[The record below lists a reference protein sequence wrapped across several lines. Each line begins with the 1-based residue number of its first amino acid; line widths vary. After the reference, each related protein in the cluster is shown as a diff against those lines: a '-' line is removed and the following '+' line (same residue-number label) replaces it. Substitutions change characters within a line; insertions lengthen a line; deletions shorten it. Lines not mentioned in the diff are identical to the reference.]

1 MPAAMALL
9 LDLEVGEPVAYVQV
23 LRTKGLRNRVVR
35 FTNSPIT
42 KDQETYMRWAHRRL
56 GNWGEAIMK
65 VFLSISAAILIAG
78 FIVISDIDPLVY
90 WKKIL
95 VTLFTVAE
103 ETNRSPWAY
112 AKTTDP
118 LTDNVIESAYGKFFS
133 DNGFTTQIKM
143 SCESSPSNETKFRLM
158 ASFFDQASDNARLLK
173 VTPNGYAIYSLRFG
187 TRPPVCIK
195 ASGEDLP
202 YSNSIL
208 INLGEKRVST
218 TNILDFYSQI
228 YKSMLFGSSQTKHS
242 DCGYRLLKAKSEL
255 KEWLATADMALKVRL
270 RKGEATFLIDTAYE
284 IPRHV
289 LKKCETALGAS
300 VE

>member
-1 MPAAMALL
+1 MALL

-42 KDQETYMRWAHRRL
+42 KDQETYMRWARRRL

-65 VFLSISAAILIAG
+65 VFLSISAAIIFAG
-78 FIVISDIDPLVY
+78 FIIISDIDPLVY

-95 VTLFTVAE
+95 VTLYTV
-103 ETNRSPWAY
+103 ETNRSPWRY
-112 AKTTDP
+112 DKTTDP
-118 LTDNVIESAYGKFFS
+118 LTDNVIESAYGNFSS
-133 DNGFTTQIKM
+133 DNGFTTQIEV
-143 SCESSPSNETKFRLM
+143 SCESTPSNETKFRLK
-158 ASFFDQASDNARLLK
+158 ASFFDQGSDDGRALK
-173 VTPNGYAIYSLRFG
+173 ITSNGYAIYSLRFG

-195 ASGEDLP
+195 AEREDLP

-208 INLGEKRVST
+208 INLGEERKSV
-218 TNILDFYSQI
+218 TNAFDLYSQI
-228 YKSMLFGSSQTKHS
+228 YKSMLFGNSQTKHKN
-242 DCGYRLLKAKSEL
+242 CGYRLENAKSEL
-255 KEWLATADMALKVRL
+255 GEWLATADMALKVRL
-270 RKGEATFLIDTAYE
+270 RQGEATFLIDTAYE

-289 LKKCETALGAS
+289 LKKCETALGVK